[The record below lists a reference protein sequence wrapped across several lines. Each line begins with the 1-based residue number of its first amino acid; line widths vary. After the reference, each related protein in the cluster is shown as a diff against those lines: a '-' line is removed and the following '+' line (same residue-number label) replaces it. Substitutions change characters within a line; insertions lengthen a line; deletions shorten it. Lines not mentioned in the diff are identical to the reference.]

1 MSSSDEDR
9 IFEAGRK
16 IRLFLEIFK
25 ATQNVRTSLRASFS
39 DAGYI
44 KTSADFG
51 TGGAFMQ
58 RWEPS

>member
-9 IFEAGRK
+9 IFEAGQK

-25 ATQNVRTSLRASFS
+25 ASQNVRTSFS

-51 TGGAFMQ
+51 TDGVFMQ
-58 RWEPS
+58 RREAS